1 MATLNVSIEHI
12 TMPKAENILQIIAK
26 KHTSYFY
33 VVKVQQVYFDIKKCF
48 N

>member
-26 KHTSYFY
+26 KHTRYFCM
-33 VVKVQQVYFDIKKCF
+33 VKVQQIYF
-48 N
+48 NP